1 MQVMTRQPVEG
12 RARRGGLRFGEM
24 ERDCVIAHGASAVI
38 QDRLFRA
45 SDYFVTPM
53 CKSCGQIAD
62 NEHDTT
68 FAEGTTPVPPFC
80 RACNSPDVYMVETPY
95 AYKLLVQ
102 ELNTIG
108 LNLKHNLEEVFDTSG
123 TLQK

>member
-1 MQVMTRQPVEG
+1 
-12 RARRGGLRFGEM
+12 
-24 ERDCVIAHGASAVI
+24 
-38 QDRLFRA
+38 
-45 SDYFVTPM
+45 M
-53 CKSCGQIAD
+53 CKTCGQIAD

-68 FAEGTTPVPPFC
+68 FADTETPPYC
-80 RACNSPDVYMVETPY
+80 RACNSTDVLLVETPY

-108 LNLKHNLEEVFDTSG
+108 INLKHNLEEVVDTSG